1 MVFSEMVNL
10 NCGSTLRSV
19 PHRIVALRNQGRNGK
34 NKNEIKNKMQTDTK
48 RIGFVVWMLLVFVFA
63 SFRGRGLG
71 KM

>member
-19 PHRIVALRNQGRNGK
+19 PHRIVALRNQGKNGK
-34 NKNEIKNKMQTDTK
+34 KIVVKNKMQTDRK
-48 RIGFVVWMLLVFVFA
+48 RIGFVVWMLFVFVFA
-63 SFRGRGLG
+63 SFCGRGLG